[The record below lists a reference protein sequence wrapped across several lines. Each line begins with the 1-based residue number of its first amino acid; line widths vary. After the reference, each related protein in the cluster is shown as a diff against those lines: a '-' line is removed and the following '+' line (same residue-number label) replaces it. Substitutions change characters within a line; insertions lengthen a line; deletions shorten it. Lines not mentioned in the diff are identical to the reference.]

1 MCFLKV
7 TDMVYLQFCFICL
20 SWSGQMSSRLPDWSP
35 LSLKLCVGYGHAW
48 RWAGVGGGVRVAG
61 GGTVQFDFLG
71 LDFKTT

>member
-1 MCFLKV
+1 
-7 TDMVYLQFCFICL
+7 
-20 SWSGQMSSRLPDWSP
+20 MSSRLPDWSP